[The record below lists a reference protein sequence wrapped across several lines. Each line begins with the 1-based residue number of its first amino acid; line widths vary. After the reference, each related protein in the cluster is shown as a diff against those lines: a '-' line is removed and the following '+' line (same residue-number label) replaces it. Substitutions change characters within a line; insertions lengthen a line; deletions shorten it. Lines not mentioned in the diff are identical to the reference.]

1 METELVTQFLS
12 IGIVGAALSYLTQY
26 LQEKFGVE
34 GNETRI
40 IAIVGSVLLGAV
52 VWFLQGT
59 EVWASI
65 LGVLASASTVYAFV
79 FSGKRTKD
87 REDI

>member
-1 METELVTQFLS
+1 MELDLVTQFLS
-12 IGIVGAALSYLTQY
+12 IGIVGAGLSYLTQW
-26 LQEKFGVE
+26 LQEKYGVQ
-34 GNETRI
+34 GNETRL
-40 IAIVGSVLLGAV
+40 IALVGSVLLGAV

-65 LGVLASASTVYAFV
+65 LGVLGAASTVYAMV
-79 FSGKRTKD
+79 FSGKRIQD